1 VEWYDRRRTSAN
13 SAPSSNDLTTQVNSR
28 FLAMCRAIKNQ
39 NITLW
44 VVSFGNGVSSSSITN
59 LQNCAT
65 SGKFYNASNSAEL
78 LNNFR
83 TIANDIS
90 QLRLTS

>member
-1 VEWYDRRRTSAN
+1 M
-13 SAPSSNDLTTQVNSR
+13 NSR
-28 FLAMCRAIKNQ
+28 FLAMCNAIKNQ

-65 SGKFYNASNSAEL
+65 SGKFYNAANSAQL
-78 LNNFR
+78 LDNFR

-90 QLRLTS
+90 QLRLTN